1 MSTPAPDAAPAG
13 FNQITLLK
21 QSLPANSA
29 CVSDMTESW
38 MKSLFTSARLEV
50 QKRNVE
56 VQIPSLSVIVELFE
70 SCVSVFLVMFIEVL
84 IRLNG
89 SFVSLQSV

>member
-1 MSTPAPDAAPAG
+1 
-13 FNQITLLK
+13 
-21 QSLPANSA
+21 
-29 CVSDMTESW
+29 MTESW

-89 SFVSLQSV
+89 FFVSLQSV

>member
-1 MSTPAPDAAPAG
+1 
-13 FNQITLLK
+13 
-21 QSLPANSA
+21 
-29 CVSDMTESW
+29 

-84 IRLNG
+84 IRLNDPSVGLKTRLLEEGLDVG
-89 SFVSLQSV
+89 SDPSVL

>member
-1 MSTPAPDAAPAG
+1 
-13 FNQITLLK
+13 
-21 QSLPANSA
+21 
-29 CVSDMTESW
+29 MTESW

-50 QKRNVE
+50 QKRNAE
-56 VQIPSLSVIVELFE
+56 VQIPSLSVMVELFE

-89 SFVSLQSV
+89 FFVSLQSV

>member
-1 MSTPAPDAAPAG
+1 
-13 FNQITLLK
+13 
-21 QSLPANSA
+21 
-29 CVSDMTESW
+29 MTESW

-56 VQIPSLSVIVELFE
+56 VQIPSLSVMVELFE

-89 SFVSLQSV
+89 FFVSLQSV